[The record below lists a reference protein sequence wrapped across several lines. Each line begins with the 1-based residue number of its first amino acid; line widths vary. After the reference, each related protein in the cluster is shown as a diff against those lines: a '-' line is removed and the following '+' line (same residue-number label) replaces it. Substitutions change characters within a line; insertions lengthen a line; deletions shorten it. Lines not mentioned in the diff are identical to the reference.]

1 MAISVALRTVG
12 ADSITFVSI
21 GVVSDIP
28 VSGKDKCYL
37 LYIQNITLVEIH
49 WKQIWPAFVSNSKV
63 ALESLPFYQPFT
75 IPVLRSYYP
84 STTFYYPSTTFLLS
98 QYTTFYYPS
107 TTYYYPSTTFLLY
120 QYHFYTIPTKQI
132 WPAFVSNS
140 IVGLE
145 SLPFYQPF
153 TIPVPIQIDNTQ
165 RLSFPRPD
173 SLLHWEQTCQLFK
186 MFIYDMQEHSHE
198 HFRTCANF
206 NSTGLMNTVH

>member
-1 MAISVALRTVG
+1 MG
-12 ADSITFVSI
+12 
-21 GVVSDIP
+21 
-28 VSGKDKCYL
+28 
-37 LYIQNITLVEIH
+37 
-49 WKQIWPAFVSNSKV
+49 
-63 ALESLPFYQPFT
+63 LESLTFYQPFT
-75 IPVLRSYYP
+75 IPVLTIPVPRFTIPVPRFTIPVPRSYYP
-84 STTFYYPSTTFLLS
+84 NTMLIQVYTVPVPCFYYPSTTFLLS
-98 QYTTFYYPS
+98 QYHVLLSQCHVHAISVPLLYYPS
-107 TTYYYPSTTFLLY
+107 ITSLLS
-120 QYHFYTIPTKQI
+120 QQNKI

-165 RLSFPRPD
+165 RLSFLRPD

-206 NSTGLMNTVH
+206 SSTGLMNTTH